1 MELNQKVRHTCTC
14 THTHTHTHTIWWS
27 DSACV
32 SVHRE
37 TGSLSLTPVYLT
49 TWLSSISSLLQLFS
63 EPTAILLELA
73 SFLDLL
79 IAWKVK
85 VLVIQSCLTLY
96 TSWTVARQAPPP
108 MGFSRT
114 TPGVGRNSLLQGIF
128 PTQQRSNPGLLQVDS
143 FPPKPPGK
151 PYCLVPFKNHT

>member
-1 MELNQKVRHTCTC
+1 MHV
-14 THTHTHTHTIWWS
+14 HTHTHTHTIWWS

-32 SVHRE
+32 SLRRE

-85 VLVIQSCLTLY
+85 VLVIQSCVTLY

-114 TPGVGRNSLLQGIF
+114 APGVGRNSLLQGIF